1 MYVCNSFFKRE
12 LLHTLWEDICDIWH
26 RIWIGKETAAS
37 YFLEGKCVRL
47 VTKNVSYI
55 HGISDQRSLLPF
67 YRFVLLPVVPFPPGD
82 VPLPHTAVW
91 RRAHGDRW
99 QQSGGDAHGDSDRQ
113 HVQTGHLGDAVVFHE
128 DWGGGGILVRHHCEC
143 WKTPSWTPIV
153 FGFNSIPFSFGAL
166 LWSAVRRCQ

>member
-1 MYVCNSFFKRE
+1 MTKKVC
-12 LLHTLWEDICDIWH
+12 
-26 RIWIGKETAAS
+26 
-37 YFLEGKCVRL
+37 
-47 VTKNVSYI
+47 YI
-55 HGISDQRSLLPF
+55 HGISDQRSLRPF

-143 WKTPSWTPIV
+143 WKTQSWTAAV

-166 LWSAVRRCQ
+166 LWSAVRRCQQEELECRLCKGSKCKRKWALFNTGSKGYLTQKHAQS